1 MNLLSGNSL
10 AKAKTLIDQSGAKK
24 NSISLLM
31 ELGQLL
37 HSSPTIEVYEHQT
50 LSSVHQHVFV
60 CDVKFFQY
68 SVEAVGY
75 NKKKLKGDAATAMVD
90 KLYNAMDA
98 NEEASKLNEQQQPI
112 VVARR
117 NIVPQASAKPSVLG
131 TSNKDNWKQTCSLS
145 PTTTLQKSETLKNR
159 LGIRALNHHLQR
171 LGSQPEQSV
180 DTAATE
186 RPVWSELKGSDFID
200 KFGKLDVAKSQSID
214 GVTTA
219 LERLK
224 ILAQEEKFNTKFY
237 DVESSDAVHLC
248 LVEARMCSVF
258 VCHGMGDSEP
268 QAREDA
274 AENLLSVIKIFQ
286 EKERSN

>member
-1 MNLLSGNSL
+1 MYKISLTLFLILCRHIESKMNLLSGNSL

-98 NEEASKLNEQQQPI
+98 NEEASKLNEQVRFTNYVLSSPVGSWLI
-112 VVARR
+112 H
-117 NIVPQASAKPSVLG
+117 SAFLNNHS
-131 TSNKDNWKQTCSLS
+131 SNLRKRT
-145 PTTTLQKSETLKNR
+145 
-159 LGIRALNHHLQR
+159 
-171 LGSQPEQSV
+171 
-180 DTAATE
+180 
-186 RPVWSELKGSDFID
+186 
-200 KFGKLDVAKSQSID
+200 
-214 GVTTA
+214 
-219 LERLK
+219 
-224 ILAQEEKFNTKFY
+224 
-237 DVESSDAVHLC
+237 
-248 LVEARMCSVF
+248 
-258 VCHGMGDSEP
+258 
-268 QAREDA
+268 
-274 AENLLSVIKIFQ
+274 
-286 EKERSN
+286 